1 MRRKIALA
9 VLLAALIVPGGADA
23 FIDAACPNGQVT
35 SAVEGV
41 VHDVNNNAVGGIRV
55 GLYAT
60 HFSTPTGGTD
70 TTDFGTGAYKV
81 CADHNTYIVQAQ
93 DLRVPPYFAEV
104 AQPVTTFTNTQTI
117 DFTPASGYPL
127 PYMANISVSPAAIR
141 TNCCTDAQR
150 TFTFTYRTKMAF
162 GAPRHVKIELTS
174 GQVGEMTPAGTENGG
189 PDNGGWNLWTFSKVF
204 GATSSEGAFEAR
216 AQAYADATNAL
227 KMTEFTRVSY
237 YLDNGVPQFGA
248 TCGNE
253 VNDGFKPPNNP
264 GTTNPRPL
272 TKLGVCDRTV
282 NPNVAV
288 SGLDPYTVMGK
299 ICPTTTE
306 CTPVSTSPTGNQC
319 LINSSNCQT
328 FTPVLIG
335 GKSMQWSPAQPLPLT
350 SSLPLGQG
358 YYLWYEIKDR
368 AGNLGHTP
376 NGYELKITAQGGA
389 PVLISANTPSD
400 FGSGN
405 SAGIVIGC
413 SCTTPSSIPWVS
425 FQITDDDGAPDVDLG
440 TLRVRIYYQSE
451 QSQILAG
458 TPLSGLIYDYDPT
471 ASATNKNAGSLAN
484 VDATRWQFTATG
496 FRLSRQLP
504 GRYIVATSVGDR
516 GGNHDSYGWH
526 YILVGVAA

>member
-9 VLLAALIVPGGADA
+9 VLLAAAAVPGGAGA
-23 FIDAACPNGQVT
+23 AIDTSCPNGRAT
-35 SAVEGV
+35 SAVTGIV
-41 VHDVNNNAVGGIRV
+41 RDINNAAIGNIRV
-55 GLYAT
+55 GLYPT
-60 HFSTPTGGTD
+60 HFGTPSGGTD
-70 TTDFGTGAYKV
+70 NTDFGTGRYLV

-93 DLRVPPYFAEV
+93 DLRVPPYYAEV
-104 AQPVTTFTNTQTI
+104 AQPVTTFANTGAI

-127 PYMANISVSPAAIR
+127 LYMANISVSPAAIR

-150 TFTFTYRTKMAF
+150 TFTWTYRTKMPF
-162 GAPRHVKIELTS
+162 GGARHVKIVLTS
-174 GQVGEMTPAGTENGG
+174 GQEGEMTPAGTENGG
-189 PDNGGWNLWTFSKVF
+189 PDNGGWNLWTFSRTF

-216 AQAYADATNAL
+216 AQAYENASNSL
-227 KMTEFTRVSY
+227 KVAEFTRVNY
-237 YLDNGVPQFGA
+237 YLDNGLPIFGA
-248 TCGNE
+248 SCGNE
-253 VNDGFKPPNNP
+253 TFDGFKPPANP

-272 TKLGVCDRTV
+272 TKLTVCDRTV

-288 SGLDPYTVMGK
+288 SGLDPYTVQGK
-299 ICPTTTE
+299 ICPTTVE
-306 CTPVSTSPTGNQC
+306 CTPVPSGPTGNQC
-319 LINSSNCQT
+319 LVNATNCQT

-350 SSLPLGQG
+350 ASLPAGQG
-358 YYLWYEIKDR
+358 YYVWYEIKDR
-368 AGNLGHTP
+368 AGNLGKTP
-376 NGYELKITAQGGA
+376 NGYELRITAQGGA

-405 SAGIVIGC
+405 TAGVVVGC

-451 QSQILAG
+451 QSQVLAG
-458 TPLSGLIYDYDPT
+458 TPASGLIYDYDPQ
-471 ASATNKNAGSLAN
+471 ASSTNANAGSLAN

-504 GRYIVATSVGDR
+504 GRYIVVASVGDR

-526 YILVGVAA
+526 YVLVGVAA